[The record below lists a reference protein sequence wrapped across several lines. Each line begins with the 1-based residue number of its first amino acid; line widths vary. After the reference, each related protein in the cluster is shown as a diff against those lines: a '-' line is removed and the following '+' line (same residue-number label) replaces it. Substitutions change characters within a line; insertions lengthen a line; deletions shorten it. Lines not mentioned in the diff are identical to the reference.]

1 MITLAEA
8 DPDIRPAHPR
18 TFDLVRYHDVSE
30 VSGIGI
36 IAQGTQFRD
45 GQTVVQWC
53 VPNMPRAVQIW
64 DSLDDVL
71 TIHGHGGLTVV
82 RFHDGDD

>member
-1 MITLAEA
+1 MSAQ
-8 DPDIRPAHPR
+8 PR
-18 TFDLVRYHDVSE
+18 TFDLVRYVDVSD
-30 VSGIGI
+30 VSGTGI

-53 VPNMPRAVQIW
+53 VPNMPRTVQVW

-71 TIHGHGGLTVV
+71 RIHGHNGATVV
-82 RFHDGDD
+82 KFHDAA